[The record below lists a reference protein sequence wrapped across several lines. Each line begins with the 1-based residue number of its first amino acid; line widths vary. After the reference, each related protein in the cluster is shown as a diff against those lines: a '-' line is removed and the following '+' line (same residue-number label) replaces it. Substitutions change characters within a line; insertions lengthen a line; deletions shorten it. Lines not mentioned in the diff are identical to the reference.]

1 MEPFMLVDL
10 WNLRASRRHKLFGV
24 ALGLMLLL
32 GGQGSAWAD
41 SKLDEIRKRGHLIA
55 GVRIESSRFGSLDT
69 KTNEIKGFDVDIIN
83 AVSRIILGNSAP
95 VELVSVTS
103 QNRITQLNTDRVDVL
118 AATLTISQQRMRE
131 IAYSNVYLRVGQS
144 LLVRKDS
151 TIQTYKDLSKRKVC
165 ATTGSTPAQTIRKLV
180 PDAELLN
187 FTTDSEGFLAL
198 KAKRCEA
205 FTTGYL
211 LLMDMVESDPNTK
224 IVGGKFTFEA
234 WGVGIKTGNDS
245 LTNAIN
251 AALVKIKASGEYA
264 VIYRKWIDQTLP
276 DDLDSW
282 YGMSPAEAAKR
293 FAESS
298 Q

>member
-1 MEPFMLVDL
+1 MLVDL
-10 WNLRASRRHKLFGV
+10 WILRPSRRDTLFGI
-24 ALGLMLLL
+24 ALGLMLLV
-32 GGQGSAWAD
+32 GGQDPAWAD
-41 SKLDEIRKRGHLIA
+41 SKLDEIKKRGHLIA

-83 AVSRIILGNSAP
+83 AVSRIMLGNSAP

-251 AALVKIKASGEYA
+251 DALVKIKASGEYA
-264 VIYRKWIDQTLP
+264 AIYRKWIDQTLP

-282 YGMSPAEAAKR
+282 YGMSPVEAARR
-293 FAESS
+293 FAESA

>member
-1 MEPFMLVDL
+1 MLGDL
-10 WNLRASRRHKLFGV
+10 VSLRENRRPKAFAI
-24 ALGLMLLL
+24 ALGLAFLIGLS
-32 GGQGSAWAD
+32 GSVRAD
-41 SKLDEIRKRGHLIA
+41 DKLEEVKKRGHLIA
-55 GVRIESSRFGSLDT
+55 GVRIESSRFGALDT

-83 AVSRIILGNSAP
+83 AVSRVILGNSKP

-151 TIQTYKDLSKRKVC
+151 TIQSYKDLAKKKVC
-165 ATTGSTPAQTIRKLV
+165 ATTGSTPAQTIKKLV
-180 PDAELLN
+180 PDVELLN

-205 FTTGYL
+205 VTTGYL
-211 LLMDMVESDPNTK
+211 LLMDMAESDPNTK

-234 WGVGIKTGNDS
+234 WGIGVKLGNDS

-251 AALVKIKASGEYA
+251 DGLAKIKASGEYA
-264 VIYRKWIDQTLP
+264 TIYKKWIDKTLP
-276 DDLDSW
+276 EDLDSW
-282 YGMSPAEAAKR
+282 YGMSPAEAARR
-293 FAESS
+293 FAESAP
-298 Q
+298 

>member
-1 MEPFMLVDL
+1 MEPIMLAEL
-10 WNLRASRRHKLFGV
+10 WNLRTARWHKPIGV
-24 ALGLMLLL
+24 TLGLMLLL
-32 GGQGSAWAD
+32 GAQGAAFAD
-41 SKLDEIRKRGHLIA
+41 SKLDEIKKRGHLIA
-55 GVRIESSRFGSLDT
+55 GVRIESSRFGALDT
-69 KTNEIKGFDVDIIN
+69 KTNQIKGFDVDIIN
-83 AVSRIILGNSAP
+83 AVSREILGNAAP

-151 TIQTYKDLSKRKVC
+151 TVQTYKDLAKRKVC
-165 ATTGSTPAQTIRKLV
+165 ATTGSTPAQTIHKLV
-180 PDAELLN
+180 PDAEILN

-205 FTTGYL
+205 VTTGYL
-211 LLMDMVESDPNTK
+211 LLMDMAEADPNTK

-234 WGVGIKTGNDS
+234 WGLGIKTGNDS
-245 LTNAIN
+245 LVTAIN
-251 AALVKIKASGEYA
+251 DALIKIKTNGEYA
-264 VIYRKWIDQTLP
+264 AIYRKWIDKTLP

-293 FAESS
+293 FAESA